1 MSRETDTPS
10 SGPNG
15 RGGAAYPSGTPPY
28 GTPTVSD
35 GGTEADRSAT
45 RPEERKTE
53 TTLTT
58 RIRINIPGSR
68 PIPPVV
74 VRKPVADAEGSG
86 DTRTGSGAGAGN
98 EANAPGAAT
107 PRGTGTAEPSAEPGQ
122 SGQSGQSG
130 EDKPTSDWFAPR
142 KSGSGKPGQGGG
154 STNGAGLPGGSGPA
168 AGGPADTRSGGPAA
182 GGSGAGGSGAGR
194 PGGVVGSMS
203 RPGGSRSGGT
213 NGAGLPGGA
222 TGGPVAPGHGGGTG
236 SFDVTEA
243 LAAGPLGNGS
253 RPAPGRE
260 GGETRRDDLP
270 YFSENDRLGQNGQG
284 GYGGQ
289 GAPPGYGDAGGPG
302 GPGPQGPSGPT
313 GGPVTGDGPLAP
325 PAGGPG
331 GFNEQGGPGG
341 FESGRSGGPGSFDD
355 PGRPGGPGAFNEPGR
370 SSGPG
375 GFDEPGGPG
384 GPGGF
389 NEPGRSGGPG
399 SFDDAG
405 RPGGP
410 GAFDEPGRSGGPG
423 GFDDPGGPG
432 GPGAFNEPGRSG
444 GPGGFNEPGRSGGPG
459 SFDDPGRPG
468 TPGGPAGPGA
478 PGAFNEPGRPGGPG
492 APAGPGAPTG
502 PGGIGGPAGTGGPGG
517 PAGTA
522 KSGGPVAPG
531 APGAPGGPGAL
542 GGPGGPGG
550 APGTAAPTG
559 HGAAGHGGPGG
570 GMSDDTAILTPQK
583 PAPEPPDGQSYGP
596 RHDNVSGH
604 TVTSGIP
611 VVPPGAASSFGPG
624 APGDGPVPHTAP
636 KLPEPVSPPP
646 ASSSKA
652 PKKKGRNK
660 LVLLAAGLVVVAGG
674 VYGAGLLMNRTDV
687 PKGTS
692 VLGVDIGGT
701 TRDGAVKKLNDAF
714 DGRVGKPLKLSVD
727 GKTVSL
733 DPDKA
738 GLQFDMDATA
748 DAAAKSDYN
757 PVSVI
762 GSLFGNHRVVT
773 PVMPVDEEKL
783 HASLENAAGGSGA
796 STDGTIKFEGGKAVP
811 VYGKTGKGIDVAK
824 STAAVEE
831 AYRTQVETGNPGTVN
846 LPTTTRQPTVSN
858 AEVDRM
864 LKEVAQPAMSDLAT
878 VRTDAAHSIDF
889 GRVSLPKILSFKAV
903 DGKLVD
909 TYNLKALQ
917 EAYGTTFEGV
927 KIDGASGKR
936 DVLPQDVVTAL
947 REALR
952 GKTPAERIGVI
963 DTKPN

>member
-35 GGTEADRSAT
+35 AGTDAGRSAT

-74 VRKPVADAEGSG
+74 VRKPVADAEGQA
-86 DTRTGSGAGAGN
+86 DTDTHGEAPTAPGTAPSTGAG
-98 EANAPGAAT
+98 PG
-107 PRGTGTAEPSAEPGQ
+107 PVEPPAEPAQQGD
-122 SGQSGQSG
+122 
-130 EDKPTSDWFAPR
+130 DKPASDWFAPR
-142 KSGSGKPGQGGG
+142 KSGGGKGGPGSG
-154 STNGAGLPGGSGPA
+154 STNGAGLPGGSRPA
-168 AGGPADTRSGGPAA
+168 PGTSGAGGPAA
-182 GGSGAGGSGAGR
+182 GASGGARPGAGR
-194 PGGVVGSMS
+194 PGGVVGSMGA
-203 RPGGSRSGGT
+203 PGGSRSGGT

-253 RPAPGRE
+253 RPAPG
-260 GGETRRDDLP
+260 GGEPRRDDLP
-270 YFSENDRLGQNGQG
+270 YFSDNGRDGQNGQA

-289 GAPPGYGDAGGPG
+289 PGGPSAADGFGTPG
-302 GPGPQGPSGPT
+302 GPGSRGPAGPT
-313 GGPVTGDGPLAP
+313 GGPVTGDGPMVP
-325 PAGGPG
+325 PAGAGFDEQGGFGAPGGPGAPGAFDAPGGPGGPG
-331 GFNEQGGPGG
+331 GFGNEPGGPAGPGAFDAPGG
-341 FESGRSGGPGSFDD
+341 RGGPDGFGDPARPGAPEAFND
-355 PGRPGGPGAFNEPGR
+355 PGRPGGPGAPGAFNAP
-370 SSGPG
+370 
-375 GFDEPGGPG
+375 
-384 GPGGF
+384 
-389 NEPGRSGGPG
+389 
-399 SFDDAG
+399 G

-410 GAFDEPGRSGGPG
+410 GAIGGGPG
-423 GFDDPGGPG
+423 G
-432 GPGAFNEPGRSG
+432 
-444 GPGGFNEPGRSGGPG
+444 
-459 SFDDPGRPG
+459 
-468 TPGGPAGPGA
+468 PGGPAGPGA
-478 PGAFNEPGRPGGPG
+478 QGGTP
-492 APAGPGAPTG
+492 
-502 PGGIGGPAGTGGPGG
+502 
-517 PAGTA
+517 
-522 KSGGPVAPG
+522 APG
-531 APGAPGGPGAL
+531 AAGP
-542 GGPGGPGG
+542 
-550 APGTAAPTG
+550 
-559 HGAAGHGGPGG
+559 GPGG

-583 PAPEPPDGQSYGP
+583 PAPEPPDGQGYGP

-611 VVPPGAASSFGPG
+611 VVPSGAASPFGPG
-624 APGDGPVPHTAP
+624 APGDGPVPHAAP

-660 LVLLAAGLVVVAGG
+660 LVLLAVGVVVLAGG

-687 PKGTS
+687 PKGTT

-701 TRDGAVKKLNDAF
+701 TRDGAVRKLDEAF
-714 DGRVGKPLKLSVD
+714 DKNAGKELKLSLG
-727 GKTVSL
+727 GKTVAL
-733 DPDKA
+733 DPDNA

-762 GSLFGNHRVVT
+762 ASLFGNHRVVT

-783 HASLENAAGGSGA
+783 HASLEAAAGGSGA
-796 STDGTIKFEGGKAVP
+796 TTDGTIEFKGGKAVP
-811 VYGKTGKGIDVAK
+811 VYGKTGKGVDLAK

-831 AYRTQVETGNPGTVN
+831 AYRTQVETGTAGTVN
-846 LPTTTRQPTVSN
+846 LPTTTRRPTVSN
-858 AEVDRM
+858 AEVDRV
-864 LKEVAQPAMSDLAT
+864 LKDFAQPAMSAKAI
-878 VRTDAAHSIDF
+878 VQTDAAHSIPF
-889 GRVSLPKILSFKAV
+889 GALSLPKILSFKAI

-917 EAYGTTFEGV
+917 EAYGKTFEGV
-927 KIDGASGKR
+927 QIEGASGKR

-947 REALR
+947 RKALR